1 MDEISNNED
10 IIKDSNSGSED
21 WEEDNPIKEFPERDS
36 EIEETKKSE
45 SYKAE
50 DKIIYKLQV
59 LFSAS
64 EGEGEGKGI
73 VIPTHHLLV
82 SFKLVVTQ
90 IDRLQETED
99 NMTE

>member
-1 MDEISNNED
+1 
-10 IIKDSNSGSED
+10 
-21 WEEDNPIKEFPERDS
+21 
-36 EIEETKKSE
+36 
-45 SYKAE
+45 
-50 DKIIYKLQV
+50 V